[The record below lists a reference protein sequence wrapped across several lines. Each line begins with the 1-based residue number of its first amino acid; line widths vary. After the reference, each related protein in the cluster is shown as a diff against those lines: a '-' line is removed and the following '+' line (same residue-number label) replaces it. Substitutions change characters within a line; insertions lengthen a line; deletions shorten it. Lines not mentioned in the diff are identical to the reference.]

1 MKLNSICCN
10 LDGVILIK
18 FLSFSV
24 LLLYLYIGHFA
35 TFPIFPSKET
45 YKVSIYISIYKFI
58 YIYIYIYIC
67 MYISEHKK
75 NAHND
80 ENRALALE
88 TLLFAIKMCT
98 GFTTYVI
105 WVNTKVYSVTSELTQ
120 SSSRRVSSF
129 MDSSALLYTYNA
141 FENSLENATVIAIEK
156 IFNKTQTQ

>member
-1 MKLNSICCN
+1 MDVTMRAIMKLNSICCN

-105 WVNTKVYSVTSELTQ
+105 
-120 SSSRRVSSF
+120 
-129 MDSSALLYTYNA
+129 
-141 FENSLENATVIAIEK
+141 
-156 IFNKTQTQ
+156 